1 MPRYRMTIEYD
12 GSPFSGWQRQA
23 GQPSVQAA
31 IEDAVARLGQSE
43 PTLFGAGRTDAG
55 VHALGQV
62 AHIDLDKTWLP
73 EKLMAAINAQIRPD
87 PVSVFDIQEVDDSF
101 HARFSASARHYE
113 YRIRDSR
120 SPPALD
126 RHRVWWVPYRLN
138 EAAMHTAAQELTGH
152 HDFTTFRSSQ
162 CQSKSPSKT
171 LDRLDVSR
179 EGRDVIVRAS
189 ARSFL
194 HNQVRSLVGT
204 LKMAGDGKW
213 SVKDV
218 RIALEA
224 ADRSACGPVAPPD
237 GLYLVKVDYS
247 DESRDHN

>member
-31 IEDAVARLGQSE
+31 IEDAVSRLGQSA
-43 PTLFGAGRTDAG
+43 PTLFGAGRTDTG

-62 AHIDLDKTWLP
+62 AHIDLHKTWLP
-73 EKLMAAINAQIRPD
+73 EKLMAAINAQVRPD
-87 PVSVFDIQEVDDSF
+87 PVSVFDIQQVDDSF

-126 RHRVWWVPYRLN
+126 RHRVWWVPCRLD
-138 EAAMHTAAQELTGH
+138 ETAMHTAAQQLTGH

-162 CQSKSPSKT
+162 CQSKSPVKT
-171 LDRLDVSR
+171 LDWLDVSR

-204 LKMAGDGKW
+204 LKLAGEGKW
-213 SVKDV
+213 SAGDV
-218 RIALEA
+218 RNALQA

-247 DESRDHN
+247 DDG

>member
-23 GQPSVQAA
+23 GQASVQAA
-31 IEDAVARLGQSE
+31 IENAVSRLGQS
-43 PTLFGAGRTDAG
+43 PAILFGAGRTDAG

-62 AHIDLDKTWLP
+62 AHIDLEKTWLP
-73 EKLMAAINAQIRPD
+73 EKLMAAINAQVRPD

-120 SPPALD
+120 TPPALD
-126 RHRVWWVPYRLN
+126 RHRVWWVPYRLD
-138 EAAMHTAAQELTGH
+138 EAAMHAAAQQLTGH

-162 CQSKSPSKT
+162 CQSKSPVKT
-171 LDRLDVSR
+171 LDRLDVLR

-204 LKMAGDGKW
+204 LKLAGEGKW
-213 SVKDV
+213 SAADV
-218 RIALEA
+218 RKALQA
-224 ADRSACGPVAPPD
+224 ADRSACGPVAPPQ
-237 GLYLVKVDYS
+237 GLYLVSVDYS
-247 DESRDHN
+247 DEP